1 MAAVNDSVDML
12 LVLGECQG
20 NYRRA
25 SELYAVRYP
34 ERPTKS
40 HMAFKRMKDRLRRHN
55 SFQLPLQERIRPTT
69 NNNNAINVLAAVAV
83 NPHLSTRQISR
94 DSGISK
100 SSVSRILRNNRM
112 HPYHISLHQ
121 ELTGNDFIQRVNFCN
136 WMQEKLAQ
144 DDTFLSKILFSDE
157 ATFSN
162 IGAVNRHNMHF
173 WSSVNPRWI
182 QTVQYQHRWSLNVW
196 CGILGDYLIGP
207 HFFDTTLN
215 GNTYTNFLLNKLPL
229 LLEDIPLA
237 LRLIMW
243 FQQDGAPP
251 HYARPSRNAL
261 NILYPNRWIGRG
273 SLTHWPPRSP
283 DITPLDF
290 FLWGFIKQKV
300 FSTKPTTPDDMKER
314 IRQACADVTPQ
325 MLAEVRRSL
334 HNRINKCLEVNG
346 NNFEHLL
353 Q

>member
-1 MAAVNDSVDML
+1 
-12 LVLGECQG
+12 
-20 NYRRA
+20 
-25 SELYAVRYP
+25 
-34 ERPTKS
+34 
-40 HMAFKRMKDRLRRHN
+40 MAFKRMKDRLRRHN

-69 NNNNAINVLAAVAV
+69 NNNNAINVFAAVAV

-112 HPYHISLHQ
+112 HPYHIPLHQ

-157 ATFSN
+157 ATFNN
-162 IGAVNRHNMHF
+162 IGAVNRYNMHF
-173 WSSVNPRWI
+173 WSPVNPRWI
-182 QTVQYQHRWSLNVW
+182 QTVQYQHCWSLNVW
-196 CGILGDYLIGP
+196 YGILGDYLIGP

-215 GNTYTNFLLNKLPL
+215 GNTYTNFLLHKLPL
-229 LLEDIPLA
+229 LLEDIP

-261 NILYPNRWIGRG
+261 NILYSNRWIGRG
-273 SLTHWPPRSP
+273 SLTH
-283 DITPLDF
+283 
-290 FLWGFIKQKV
+290 
-300 FSTKPTTPDDMKER
+300 
-314 IRQACADVTPQ
+314 
-325 MLAEVRRSL
+325 
-334 HNRINKCLEVNG
+334 
-346 NNFEHLL
+346 
-353 Q
+353 